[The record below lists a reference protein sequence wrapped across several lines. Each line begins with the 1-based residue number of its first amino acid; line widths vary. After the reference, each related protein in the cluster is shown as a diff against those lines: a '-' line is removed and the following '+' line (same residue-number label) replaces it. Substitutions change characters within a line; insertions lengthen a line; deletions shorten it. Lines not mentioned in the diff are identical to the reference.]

1 MGRRHDSLLPLTHD
15 HHHAL
20 KQARLLRN
28 AADGSDEAALADAV
42 AEFLSVYEGELLTHF
57 REEEEELLPLLPP
70 DDPDARELTTRT
82 LLEHVELHRLARS
95 LRQGLEHGAPDRGTA
110 QAAAAL
116 LRAHIRMEED
126 RLFPLIE
133 RLVPDPD
140 LSGVHLAPRERSV
153 AAQPATPDRDA

>member
-1 MGRRHDSLLPLTHD
+1 MARRHDSLLPLTHD

-28 AADGSDEAALADAV
+28 ASDGQDDGALEAAVQEYLA
-42 AEFLSVYEGELLTHF
+42 VYEGDLLTHF

-70 DDPDARELTTRT
+70 DDPAARELTTRT

-95 LRQGLEHGAPDRGTA
+95 LRRGLEGGAPDRETA
-110 QAAAAL
+110 RAAAVL
-116 LRAHIRMEED
+116 LRSHIRMEED

-133 RLVPDPD
+133 RLVAEPD
-140 LSGVHLAPRERSV
+140 LSRIHLVPRTRTRPPG
-153 AAQPATPDRDA
+153 AATPGAQD

>member
-1 MGRRHDSLLPLTHD
+1 LTHD

-28 AADGSDEAALADAV
+28 ASDAADDAGLVDAV
-42 AEFLSVYEGELLTHF
+42 AGFLAVYEGDLLTHF
-57 REEEEELLPLLPP
+57 REEEEELLPLLPS

-95 LRQGLEHGAPDRGTA
+95 LRQGLEEGAPDRGTA
-110 QAAAAL
+110 RTTAVL

-126 RLFPLIE
+126 RLFPMIE
-133 RLVPDPD
+133 RLVPDPE
-140 LSGVHLAPRERSV
+140 LSRIHLAPRVRNLPE
-153 AAQPATPDRDA
+153 QPAVPDRET